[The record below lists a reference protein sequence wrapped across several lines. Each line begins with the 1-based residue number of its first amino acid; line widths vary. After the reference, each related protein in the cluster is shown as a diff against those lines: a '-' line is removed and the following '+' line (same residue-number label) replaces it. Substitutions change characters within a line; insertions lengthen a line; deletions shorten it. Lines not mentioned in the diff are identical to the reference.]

1 MSNGASAMNLLNGL
15 PVIPQNA
22 AAGHAHALIA
32 ANFLAELDDNEC
44 RAWIAALLALRS
56 LSRRRNA
63 RGEERV
69 RAEA

>member
-1 MSNGASAMNLLNGL
+1 MHALNDL
-15 PVIPQNA
+15 PAVPQNA

-32 ANFLAELDDNEC
+32 ANFLAELDDTEC

-63 RGEERV
+63 RSEERI
-69 RAEA
+69 RASA